1 MTNLNWKLLALSALL
16 SGSIIVVGCGDDGT
30 EDADATD
37 NSGDDDNGGNRPDG
51 GGGGTDDDAGTSDP
65 DISIRPDSGGG
76 TEDDVT
82 DPGTDTGTEEPDFTE
97 ACGTLAVTD
106 QEGDTCDPAVEGACG
121 PTGAC
126 LNLQG
131 GDGPKCFT
139 LCLPDIC
146 DNSPCSGTAQCTPL
160 VAVDPETEEQTP
172 AEVDLNGD
180 GTDDT
185 ALGAC
190 FEPEPGT
197 QEVYENCGNTDGACV
212 AGADCL
218 GISPTAGLCAS
229 ECATAADCP
238 EEGGVAGVC
247 AGFTLEAPDGT
258 TSSANLCVLQCTA
271 AGSDECPAGYTCT
284 SAAGAF
290 LCIQD

>member
-51 GGGGTDDDAGTSDP
+51 GGGGSDDDAGTSDP

-76 TEDDVT
+76 GTEDDAT
-82 DPGTDTGTEEPDFTE
+82 DPGTDTEGPDFSA
-97 ACGTLAVTD
+97 ACDTLAVTA
-106 QEGDTCDPAVEGACG
+106 QEGDTCDPAVEGSCG
-121 PTGAC
+121 ATGAC

-139 LCLPDIC
+139 LCLPDVC
-146 DNSPCSGTAQCTPL
+146 DNSPCAGTSQCTPL
-160 VAVDPETEEQTP
+160 VAIDPETEEQTP
-172 AEVDLNGD
+172 AEVDLDGD

-190 FEPEPGT
+190 FEQEAGT
-197 QEVYENCGNTDGACV
+197 QEVYENCGNADGACV

-218 GISPTAGLCAS
+218 GISTTAGLCAS
-229 ECATAADCP
+229 ECTTAADCP

-258 TSSANLCVLQCTA
+258 TSNANLCVLQCTA